1 MTRMDWDRAKRRAT
15 PTSKGPTAA
24 QLDLLAKF
32 GVTKPPAT
40 RSEASTLIGRLLA
53 EEKRRK

>member
-1 MTRMDWDRAKRRAT
+1 MDWDRAKRRA
-15 PTSKGPTAA
+15 PSVSKGPTAA